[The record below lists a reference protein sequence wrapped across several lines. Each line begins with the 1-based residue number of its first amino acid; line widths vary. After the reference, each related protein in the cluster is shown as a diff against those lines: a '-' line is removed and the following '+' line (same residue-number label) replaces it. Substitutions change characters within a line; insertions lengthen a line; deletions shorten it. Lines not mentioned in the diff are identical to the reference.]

1 MTEAKATA
9 NAIVEASNHPLS
21 IVAVGVGDGPWA
33 AIEEFDHRLPTRRF
47 DNFRFVD
54 YHKATS
60 KSKAP
65 DVFFALQV
73 LMEIPDQYKRI
84 VELGYL
90 GEAKK
95 SPRTLLVGSSPPSFD
110 GDRASD
116 DRAGGGGGDD
126 TASTSGS
133 SSSRRGTPSNS
144 PGRASLGRAS
154 HGSPKINPVMKSP
167 RRTELK
173 HRISNVSF

>member
-9 NAIVEASNHPLS
+9 DAIVEASNHPLS
-21 IVAVGVGDGPWA
+21 IVAVGVGDGPWDT
-33 AIEEFDHRLPTRRF
+33 IMEFDHRLPMRRF
-47 DNFRFVD
+47 DNFRFVA

-60 KSKAP
+60 KSKVP

-95 SPRTLLVGSSPPSFD
+95 STRTLLVGASSPLDD
-110 GDRASD
+110 GGACEDID
-116 DRAGGGGGDD
+116 GGGAGDVE
-126 TASTSGS
+126 TASASGS

-154 HGSPKINPVMKSP
+154 HGSPKINPVVKSP
-167 RRTELK
+167 RRAELK
-173 HRISNVSF
+173 HRISNVSC